1 MTWFRNA
8 PIRVKLISIMTLTAV
23 LALLLAT
30 LAVVVNEY
38 FSKKSNT
45 EKQLMLIADIVTW
58 NASAALIF
66 KDVKTAQEMLN
77 GLNSQPSLVSAHLY
91 DKDAVVFAA
100 YQAPKTSTPNWSKEA
115 ITALISSSQNAAP
128 PQNPVQSLRTYLDRV
143 FTSLPAKFKPA
154 LYREALFYDPKG
166 ILHLFRPILLDGELH
181 GILHLA
187 DDQSGLHAL
196 LKRFYSIISLI
207 FIFTVLSI
215 FFVSTKLQRV
225 FLAPLLEIMQAMR
238 TVTREKNFTC
248 RIAQIS
254 ADEFGE
260 MATVYNTMLTEI
272 QQRDE
277 QLRQSRAHLE
287 QQVIARTQELN
298 DKNRSLEAAI
308 REALDAKEQAEA
320 ASQAKSQFL
329 ANMSHEIRTPM
340 NGVLGMSELLLG
352 TPLTEQQRRFAD
364 MVHKSGEALLNIIND
379 ILDFSKIEAGR
390 FDLECVNL
398 NLHQLVEDTVE
409 LFADQAHS
417 KDVELS
423 YRIAPEVPEGVQGDP
438 TRIRQ
443 VLGNLV
449 GNAVK
454 FTAAGEIVVDVCLD
468 EKPEPSASA
477 ADADPLCWLRF
488 AVRDT
493 GIGISEEVRPRL
505 FQAFSQADDT
515 TTRKYGGTGLG
526 LAISKQ
532 LVELM
537 GGNIAFESRV
547 GQGTTFWFKLPLM
560 AATQL
565 QPDRP
570 ALPSGLSG
578 LRLLIVEDN
587 DTNRDILCN
596 HALSW
601 GMSVDAAPSAV
612 AALNRLKQS
621 SNPLPPYDLVIIDM
635 KMGDLNGLELGRFI
649 KADPQLAGI
658 PLVMLTS
665 TQFHGEAF
673 AAKNTGFAAYLMKP
687 IRKSD
692 LYQCLLNI
700 LASGSIL
707 PDPEKTETPM
717 VTDPI
722 TARILLVEDNPI
734 NQEVAQIM
742 LQGFGCSVDIAR
754 NGVEALQS
762 VEQNVYDLVLMDC
775 MMPEMDGYAATAEIR
790 QKQKLDQ
797 LPYFP
802 IIALTANAIEGDR
815 EKCRNAGMDDYLAKP
830 FDSES
835 LLRMIK
841 FWAHISETTSA
852 DTVQLTP
859 PYINEDALIN
869 IRALDPNGG
878 DALLRRIIALYLS
891 STDASLQSLE
901 QAWAEGDLD
910 AIRATTHSL
919 KSSSDQVGALGL
931 AKLCREIENEAR
943 NQRYDTSGA
952 MLSRLKQHF
961 ARIRTVLET
970 YLP

>member
-1 MTWFRNA
+1 MKWFRNA
-8 PIRVKLISIMTLTAV
+8 SIRVKLISIMTLTAI
-23 LALLLAT
+23 LALFLAT
-30 LAVVVNEY
+30 VAVVINEY
-38 FSKKSNT
+38 FSKKSDI
-45 EKQLMLIADIVTW
+45 EKQLMLIADIITW
-58 NASAALIF
+58 NASASLIF
-66 KDVKTAQEMLN
+66 KDEKTAQEMLN

-91 DKDAVVFAA
+91 DKAGNVFVA
-100 YQAPKTSTPNWSKEA
+100 YQSPKTSTPNWSNEA
-115 ITALISSSQNAAP
+115 IISLISSSQNAEQP
-128 PQNPVQSLRTYLDRV
+128 RNPIQSLRPYFDRF
-143 FTSLPAKFKPA
+143 FTTSSENAGLA
-154 LYREALFYDPKG
+154 LYREAVLYDHNS

-187 DDQSGLHAL
+187 DDQSGLQAL
-196 LKRFYSIISLI
+196 LNRFYFIVSLI
-207 FIFTVLSI
+207 FVFAVLCI

-238 TVTREKNFTC
+238 TVTREKNFNC
-248 RIAQIS
+248 RISQIS

-260 MATVYNTMLTEI
+260 MATVYNTMLAEI

-277 QLRQSRAHLE
+277 QLREHRTHLE
-287 QQVIARTQELN
+287 QQVFTRTQELN

-308 REALDAKEQAEA
+308 REALNAKEQAEA

-352 TPLTEQQRRFAD
+352 TRMTEQQRRFAD

-398 NLHQLVEDTVE
+398 NLHQLVEDAVE
-409 LFADQAHS
+409 LFAEQAHS

-423 YRIAPEVPEGVQGDP
+423 YRISPEVPEGVKGDP

-454 FTAAGEIVVDVCLD
+454 FTEAGEIVVDVCLD
-468 EKPEPSASA
+468 EKPKSSGQT
-477 ADADPLCWLRF
+477 ADVGPLWIRF

-493 GIGISEEVRPRL
+493 GIGINEEVRPRL
-505 FQAFSQADDT
+505 FQAFSQADDS

-537 GGNIAFESRV
+537 GGKISFESCL
-547 GQGTTFWFKLPLM
+547 GQGTTFWFKLPLL
-560 AATQL
+560 AATHWM
-565 QPDRP
+565 PTRP
-570 ALPSGLSG
+570 AVLSGLAG

-587 DTNRDILCN
+587 DTNRDILRN

-601 GMSVDAAPSAV
+601 GMSVDAVPSAV
-612 AALNRLKQS
+612 AALERLKQA
-621 SNPLPPYDLVIIDM
+621 SNAYPLYDLVIIDM
-635 KMGDLNGLELGRFI
+635 KMSDMNGLELGRCI
-649 KADPQLAGI
+649 KADPTLAGI

-665 TQFHGEAF
+665 TQFQGEAF

-687 IRKSD
+687 IRKSE

-700 LASGSIL
+700 LVSGAIL
-707 PDPEKTETPM
+707 PDIEKTEPSM
-717 VTDPI
+717 MTDPI
-722 TARILLVEDNPI
+722 TAQILLVEDNPI
-734 NQEVAQIM
+734 NQEVAQLM
-742 LQGFGCSVDIAR
+742 LQSFGCGVDIAR
-754 NGVEALQS
+754 NGLEALQA
-762 VEQNVYDLVLMDC
+762 VEQNTYDMVLMDC

-790 QKQKLDQ
+790 RKQKLDL

-835 LLRMIK
+835 LLRLIK
-841 FWAHISETTSA
+841 FWAQIPEPASA

-859 PYINEDALIN
+859 PYINEDALNN
-869 IRALDPNGG
+869 IRALDANGG
-878 DALLRRIIALYLS
+878 DALLQRIITLYLS
-891 STDASLQSLE
+891 STETSLQSLE
-901 QAWAEGDLD
+901 QAWATGDLE

-919 KSSSDQVGALGL
+919 KSSSDQVGAHGL

-943 NQRYDTSGA
+943 NQRYDSSGA
-952 MLSRLKQHF
+952 MLARLKQHYT
-961 ARIRTVLET
+961 RIRAVLKT
-970 YLP
+970 YLD